1 MQVLTRTLSLA
12 RSLARLQAAMYIGP
26 ALCNVDGVTYRI
38 QMVPISISKEHDS
51 SISDNDDD
59 DEEYLS
65 GFLNVGVSRLSVN
78 NVLFK
83 GLTFTQHIAFTV

>member
-59 DEEYLS
+59 EEYLS